1 MTTYN
6 TGNAL
11 GSKDVKDL
19 YDNAENFDQAVNSP
33 DATWVDRLGVTRVTL
48 QGVTGDAA
56 TLTQLASGT
65 GSSLIGFTPEGTG
78 ATPTTVQAA
87 LRDADESI
95 QDLQEEIGTFAG
107 AIDGKAND
115 NEVVKLTGAQT
126 IAGVKTFSSSP
137 VVPNATT
144 STQALAFGQ
153 VSTANA
159 APVKTA
165 LNASGG
171 APIYACR
178 AWVNFNGT
186 GTVSI
191 RASGNVSSITDN
203 GTGDYT
209 VNFTTAMPDANY
221 AACVTSGPRGSNS
234 EAATVFS
241 YSSSSVRVQTHGGN
255 GTLSYVLN
263 VNTAI
268 FR

>member
-19 YDNAENFDQAVNSP
+19 YDNAENLDQAVNSLES
-33 DATWVDRLGVTRVTL
+33 TWVDRLGVTRTTL
-48 QGVTGDAA
+48 QGVTMDAA

-65 GSSLIGFTPEGTG
+65 GSSLIGFTPEGPG
-78 ATPTTVQAA
+78 ATPTTVEVA
-87 LRDADESI
+87 LK
-95 QDLQEEIGTFAG
+95 DLQEEIGDFAE

-115 NEVVKLTGAQT
+115 NEVVKLTGDQT

-144 STQALAFGQ
+144 SGQAVNKGQ
-153 VSTANA
+153 LDAVTS
-159 APVKTA
+159 VGS
-165 LNASGG
+165 L
-171 APIYACR
+171 R

-186 GTVSI
+186 GTVAI

-203 GTGDYT
+203 GTGEYT

-221 AACVTSGPRGSNS
+221 CVQGLSDWLEGTRLASIAVNASVPPTTSACRFVV
-234 EAATVFS
+234 AD
-241 YSSSSVRVQTHGGN
+241 
-255 GTLSYVLN
+255 GTTRKDFEYVYA
-263 VNTAI
+263 AI